1 MNKIWKTFY
10 MKRRQMILI
19 FGAICSAYAL
29 TAEFFVS
36 DFADIMQQEQLYLYK
51 VMGCINS
58 ALNGKE
64 VNFSILTIGILFMY
78 FAGWKYCSFDRSK
91 FVIVACFLSV
101 VTILYYPYT
110 FGNSLSLL
118 FHTEFQVFQ
127 TIIFLFGFF
136 ELFHISI
143 NVLYVYIERIK
154 DFDENK
160 EVCFWKIILKL
171 ALLWFPHVIVKFPGA
186 FCPDSRGQL
195 RQGLGLTP
203 FNAHH
208 PPFHSWLLGVCASF
222 GNKLFHSYN
231 IGVFVFILIQY
242 SIMVLVFGHALYY
255 LEKKGGSKSLKHI
268 IWMIY
273 CICPFIIGY
282 IGVVLKDILY
292 STFCFAFIQFLVIFI
307 DNKKNLTIANSV
319 GLIISSVLAI
329 LTRNNG
335 KEVIYPTVLLI
346 LVAVI
351 YKNKKNVVQLIR
363 ACMVF
368 VLPIIISFS
377 CSKVLEVCYDIQK
390 GGIQE
395 ALSFPFQQTA
405 RTVLE
410 HSDELPEEEKEI
422 IDRILRYDTLAERY
436 RPDLSDPVKGGYTGW
451 DKSNMIQYAKVW
463 VNQFFRYPMTY
474 CEATLSQ
481 NYYIFCLFIN
491 KQGYYH
497 DSKAEYMNQVI
508 AFEYAFWDKID
519 RLFEMFYK
527 AINKLP
533 VLNLISNASFWCI
546 MLLVFSSFVWIKK
559 EYDFLIILCPLWL
572 TMICIVLGPVY
583 APRYTYPFTY
593 SLPFLIGYFS
603 IRVKE
608 VSCAK
613 KLKYNNEWRMND
625 EELWR

>member
-1 MNKIWKTFY
+1 MNRIWKISNIE
-10 MKRRQMILI
+10 KRRRILI
-19 FGAICSAYAL
+19 LCAICSAYAL

-51 VMGCINS
+51 VMECINN

-64 VNFSILTIGILFMY
+64 VNFSVLTIGILFMY

-118 FHTEFQVFQ
+118 FNTEFQVFQ
-127 TIIFLFGFF
+127 TIIFLCGFF

-186 FCPDSRGQL
+186 FCPDSRAQL
-195 RQGLGLTP
+195 QQGLGLTP

-208 PPFHSWLLGVCASF
+208 PPFHSWLLSVCASF

-242 SIMVLVFGHALYY
+242 LIMVFVFGHALYY

-329 LTRNNG
+329 FTRNNG

-346 LVAVI
+346 LVTVI

-377 CSKVLEVCYDIQK
+377 CSKVLEICYDIQK
-390 GGIQE
+390 GGDTRGAIF
-395 ALSFPFQQTA
+395 SFSTNGKNCI
-405 RTVLE
+405 R
-410 HSDELPEEEKEI
+410 
-422 IDRILRYDTLAERY
+422 
-436 RPDLSDPVKGGYTGW
+436 
-451 DKSNMIQYAKVW
+451 
-463 VNQFFRYPMTY
+463 
-474 CEATLSQ
+474 
-481 NYYIFCLFIN
+481 
-491 KQGYYH
+491 
-497 DSKAEYMNQVI
+497 
-508 AFEYAFWDKID
+508 AF
-519 RLFEMFYK
+519 
-527 AINKLP
+527 
-533 VLNLISNASFWCI
+533 
-546 MLLVFSSFVWIKK
+546 
-559 EYDFLIILCPLWL
+559 
-572 TMICIVLGPVY
+572 
-583 APRYTYPFTY
+583 
-593 SLPFLIGYFS
+593 
-603 IRVKE
+603 
-608 VSCAK
+608 
-613 KLKYNNEWRMND
+613 
-625 EELWR
+625 